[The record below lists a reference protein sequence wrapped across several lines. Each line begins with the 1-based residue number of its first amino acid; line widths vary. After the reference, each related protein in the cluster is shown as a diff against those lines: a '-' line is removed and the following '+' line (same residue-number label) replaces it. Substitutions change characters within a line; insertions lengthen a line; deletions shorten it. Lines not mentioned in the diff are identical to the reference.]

1 MFRAMGLLNSDGDS
15 GDNDGVTV
23 SGEAFGIGGDFGLWV
38 TLMELMKP
46 VVDQLVMEVEAE
58 R

>member
-46 VVDQLVMEVEAE
+46 VVDQMEVEAE

>member
-1 MFRAMGLLNSDGDS
+1 MGLLSSDGDS
-15 GDNDGVTV
+15 GDNNGVTL
-23 SGEAFGIGGDFGLWV
+23 SGEASGVGGDFGHWV

-46 VVDQLVMEVEAE
+46 VGDQLVMEVEAE